1 MTPKEEHVNL
11 LCNNMKNS
19 AKHVSL
25 QLYTGVEIL
34 PIKVRILCINS
45 DIEFAKDI
53 EG

>member
-19 AKHVSL
+19 AEYVSL
-25 QLYTGVEIL
+25 LLYTGVEIL
-34 PIKVRILCINS
+34 LCINS

>member
-1 MTPKEEHVNL
+1 MTQKEEHVNL

-19 AKHVSL
+19 AEYVSL
-25 QLYTGVEIL
+25 LLYTGVEIL
-34 PIKVRILCINS
+34 PIKVRINS